1 MAGAND
7 SAAALALYRR
17 ACTTHKR
24 TDWRMACHALA
35 KVAQAAEQA
44 PQAIAAPPAPAPAQK
59 LPRTPSLIQFL
70 ARQGVQDPGGE
81 LSALDAEHWHKVRPF
96 QRKLIRD
103 DGRSLEHAAEAAW
116 EAGYFPDHV
125 VDWDSDDSTQPVSEG
140 DLIEAI
146 RRELAS
152 GSAYDP
158 DDYQRQAP
166 EPDQ

>member
-1 MAGAND
+1 MAGEND

-96 QRKLIRD
+96 QRKLIR
-103 DGRSLEHAAEAAW
+103 
-116 EAGYFPDHV
+116 